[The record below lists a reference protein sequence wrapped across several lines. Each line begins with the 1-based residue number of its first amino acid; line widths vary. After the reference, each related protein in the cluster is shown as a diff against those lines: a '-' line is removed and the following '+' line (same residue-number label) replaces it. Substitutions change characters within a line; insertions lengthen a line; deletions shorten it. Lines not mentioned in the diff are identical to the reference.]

1 MNPSDTDAIT
11 QQYFFLTT
19 LAKGLTSG
27 QHLLVSKKVAGQP
40 LPNGKPRDTFATGA
54 WREEYLDGPWYFNA
68 CGSNHHKL
76 RRQANAVAV
85 LAVILDDVGT
95 KVPRDKVLAAPT
107 WELETSPG
115 NFQLGFMLKE
125 PSPDV
130 HAADELYA
138 GLVAFGIQDP
148 GVRDANRLFR
158 VPGSV
163 NNKPGKDNFRA
174 VLHDFNEAR
183 VYTLQSLAKA
193 LKVQPIKLSKSWVD
207 TGERP
212 AAGQDDPLFDW
223 MLDQGM
229 VLCKATR
236 GWWEIECPF
245 SEEHTD
251 GRETC
256 KYLPLPDSNC
266 GRPQVRCHHSHGDD
280 EAAFA
285 QRFYDWVKAEGG
297 PVPDVPGAA
306 RSVSPEFQ
314 DWLRTRQFV
323 QEATVPKTLPAQVR
337 QQPPEPTTQY
347 DQITLADA
355 LGNIPKG
362 KLARPAKTADG
373 GYKERQRATH
383 GNVLAGMRH
392 LKVQSR
398 LNLMN
403 GQTSYVLP
411 EHIDMAPFGAM
422 TVKERDSLIEST
434 LLDIFDDAGMQA
446 TDTVA
451 DVMDRLANS
460 NYWHP
465 AEDWV
470 KSRPWDGVD
479 RFEALL
485 DSLTTSTPD
494 LARVYLRRWLL
505 QCIEAACGWHVRRDT
520 QKSLCLV
527 LAGPQGCGKTSW
539 LMSLAPGYS
548 CEGKHLNLNG
558 YNARD
563 SKHEA
568 LQGWIVELGELD
580 STFKKSDQSLMKAF
594 LSNTVDEYRLPHA
607 KDWLTRP
614 RTSSFCASVNDEN
627 FLQDVSGNRRFGA
640 LGVTRCDA
648 YHGIDMQQL
657 WAQVK
662 TWWDAGEQWWLRD
675 DEVSK
680 QNENNERFRA
690 VDGIEDKIA
699 SELGRRDDHDV
710 YTHECSLSQS
720 DVCSLLGLR
729 IEDKGTLARVGHALR
744 HHQGDCRNLRKR
756 GGGPKAWVWWLTRT
770 EAEGMGFKQ
779 LRPALPSQA

>member
-1 MNPSDTDAIT
+1 MNPSGSDPIT
-11 QQYFFLTT
+11 SQHFFLSTF
-19 LAKGLTSG
+19 AKRLTSE
-27 QHLLVSKKVAGQP
+27 QHLLVAQRVTWIDKDT
-40 LPNGKPRDTFATGA
+40 GKLREAFPAEA
-54 WREEYLDGPWYFNA
+54 WREQYLDGPWYFNA
-68 CGSNHHKL
+68 CASSHHKL
-76 RRQANAVAV
+76 RRHENAVAV
-85 LAVILDDVGT
+85 LAIILDDVGS

-107 WELETSPG
+107 WEIETSPN
-115 NFQLGFMLKE
+115 NFQLGYLLKE
-125 PSPDV
+125 GCAEV

-138 GLVAFGIQDP
+138 GLVEAGLQDP
-148 GVRDANRLFR
+148 GVRDCNRLFR
-158 VPGSV
+158 IPASV
-163 NNKPGKDNFRA
+163 NDKPERGGFRS
-174 VLHDFNEAR
+174 VLHDFDEAR
-183 VYTLQSLAKA
+183 VYTLKSLAKA
-193 LKVQPIKLSKSWVD
+193 LKVTPVKLDKPWTD

-212 AAGQDDPLFDW
+212 AADQADPLLDW
-223 MLDQGM
+223 MVARGM
-229 VLCKATR
+229 VLSRATK
-236 GWWEIECPF
+236 GWLEIDCPF
-245 SEEHTD
+245 AHEHSD
-251 GRETC
+251 RRDSA
-256 KYLPLPDSNC
+256 KYLPVYDSAC
-266 GRPQVRCHHSHGDD
+266 GRPQIRCHHTHGED
-280 EAAFA
+280 EEAFA
-285 QRFYDWVKAEGG
+285 QRFFDWVKEEGG
-297 PVPDVPGAA
+297 PVPDVPAA
-306 RSVSPEFQ
+306 TRSVPPDFV
-314 DWLRTRQFV
+314 DWLRTRQLISEV
-323 QEATVPKTLPAQVR
+323 TVPPTPPAQVR
-337 QQPPEPTTQY
+337 PQPPEPTSQY
-347 DQITLADA
+347 DQISLAEA
-355 LGNIPKG
+355 LGDIPKG

-434 LLDIFDDAGMQA
+434 LLDIFDAAGMQA
-446 TDTVA
+446 PDTVA

-465 AEDWV
+465 AEDWI
-470 KSRPWDGVD
+470 KSKPWDGVD

-485 DSLTTSTPD
+485 ASLTTSTPD

-505 QCIEAACGWHVRRDT
+505 QGIEAACGWHVRRDT

-539 LMSLAPGYS
+539 LMSLAPGFS

-648 YHGIDMQQL
+648 YHGIDVQQL

-662 TWWDAGEQWWLRD
+662 TWWEAGEQWWLRD

-680 QNENNERFRA
+680 QNENNEMFRA
-690 VDGIEDKIA
+690 VDGIENAIA
-699 SELGRRDDHDV
+699 AELGRREDRDV
-710 YTHECSLSQS
+710 YTHECALAQS
-720 DVCSLLGLR
+720 DVCRLLGLR

-744 HHQGDCRNLRKR
+744 QHQGDYKNLRKR

-779 LRPALPSQA
+779 LRPALPPQS